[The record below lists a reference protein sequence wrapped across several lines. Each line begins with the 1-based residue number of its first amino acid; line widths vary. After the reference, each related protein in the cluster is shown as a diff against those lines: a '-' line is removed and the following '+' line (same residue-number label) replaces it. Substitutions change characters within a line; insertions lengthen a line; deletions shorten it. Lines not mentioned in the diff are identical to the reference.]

1 MAGEIAR
8 KAIEKKRD
16 FFEAL
21 AKDIW
26 AHPETAFHEVETA
39 RLAAEAAR
47 TLGFEVTK
55 GAFGVPTAVMA
66 KWGNGSPVIGFLGEL
81 DALPELSQAVSTK
94 KEAVIPGG
102 PGHGCGHNLLC
113 TATLAG
119 AYGFKEALKASGSS
133 GTVVWFGCP
142 GEEALT
148 GKGFMARGGAFRD
161 LDLAFS
167 WHGGS
172 ANHVPCGRDTGV
184 YSARFH
190 FKGVS
195 SHAGAAPE
203 RGRSALDAVELMNI
217 GANYLREHV
226 PSDVRIHYIITEG
239 GKAPNTVPDKASSWY
254 YVRALSLETV
264 DEVYQRLCRVA
275 QGAALMTDT
284 EVEIQF
290 VGGCHETLPNMTVAQ
305 LLYEAL
311 KAVDAPVWSE
321 EELRFAETLNE
332 QSPSY
337 REAKVQGKPEM
348 PIATGILPLTPQN
361 GYGSTDVAEVMHIV
375 PCAELDTATANRL
388 AGGHNWQV
396 TACAGHSI
404 GFKGMLYGAK
414 ALATAAVMAAEDPA
428 IVQKA
433 QEEFREAT
441 KGKPYVCPIPDG
453 ISVPDPAER

>member
-16 FFEAL
+16 FFE
-21 AKDIW
+21 
-26 AHPETAFHEVETA
+26 
-39 RLAAEAAR
+39 
-47 TLGFEVTK
+47 
-55 GAFGVPTAVMA
+55 
-66 KWGNGSPVIGFLGEL
+66 
-81 DALPELSQAVSTK
+81 
-94 KEAVIPGG
+94 
-102 PGHGCGHNLLC
+102 
-113 TATLAG
+113 TLAR
-119 AYGFKEALKASGSS
+119 S
-133 GTVVWFGCP
+133 
-142 GEEALT
+142 
-148 GKGFMARGGAFRD
+148 GAFRD

-254 YVRALSLETV
+254 YVRALSLEAV

-275 QGAALMTDT
+275 QGAAMMTDT

-337 REAKVQGKPEM
+337 REAKVQGKLET
-348 PIATGILPLTPQN
+348 PIAMGILPLTPQN
-361 GYGSTDVAEVMHIV
+361 GYGSTDVAKVMHIV

-396 TACAGHSI
+396 TACAPTCSS
-404 GFKGMLYGAK
+404 
-414 ALATAAVMAAEDPA
+414 TSPRAAISWASPTTTSTLPSA
-428 IVQKA
+428 IPSSSA
-433 QEEFREAT
+433 RTFWRRRPRCW
-441 KGKPYVCPIPDG
+441 G
-453 ISVPDPAER
+453 